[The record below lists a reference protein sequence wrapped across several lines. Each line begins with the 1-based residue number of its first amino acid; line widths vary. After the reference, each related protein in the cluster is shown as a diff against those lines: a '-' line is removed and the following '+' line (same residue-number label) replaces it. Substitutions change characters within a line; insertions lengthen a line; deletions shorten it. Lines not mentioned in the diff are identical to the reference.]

1 MPHKVGVPVSSGFF
15 VIALAT
21 AVLAQAPDTLWT
33 RTYGER
39 LDSDYAYSVEQTSDG
54 GYILAGA
61 TKPFFAAND
70 EVYLIK
76 TDSAGDTLW
85 ARRYG
90 GEGDDQ
96 GKSVHQTS
104 DGGYIIAGWTE
115 SFGAGLVDFYL
126 IKTDSNGDT
135 LWTREYGGAGSDY
148 ASSVDTTSDGGYI
161 IGGYTNSFGAGV
173 NDLYLV
179 KTDADGDTLWTRVYG
194 GVNQDECRAVRQ
206 TADGGY
212 IAAGATSSFGSGG
225 YDVYLVRTDASGDS
239 LWSRVIGG
247 GSADRAYS
255 LDLTPD
261 GGCVVA
267 GYTGSFGAGVSDVYL
282 LRINANGDTLWTKT
296 YGGLGHEA
304 AYSVKRLFCGGYVIA
319 GYTDS
324 CCAGGY
330 DVYVIR
336 TDSGGDTLWTRAFG
350 ASGNDY
356 GRSVQETSDCGYVV
370 AGDITRPSGTKP
382 DAYLIRIDSDCS
394 GVDSD
399 KLDRPTFSLW
409 RTGPNP
415 LRDMTSIR
423 YSLSLDAGV
432 HLRVVSPTGQEIR
445 TLVDGVE
452 GRGDHLTIWDGRD
465 NNGRRVAAGVYLL
478 RLEIEGQAANQKLIV
493 VR

>member
-1 MPHKVGVPVSSGFF
+1 MPQKVGVLVSSGFI

-33 RTYGER
+33 RAYGER
-39 LDSDYAYSVEQTSDG
+39 LDSDYAYSVQQTSDG

-96 GKSVHQTS
+96 GRSVHQTP

-148 ASSVDTTSDGGYI
+148 ASSFDTTSDGGYI

-194 GVNQDECRAVRQ
+194 GPNQDECRAVRQ
-206 TADGGY
+206 MADGGY

-225 YDVYLVRTDASGDS
+225 YDVYVVRTDASGDS
-239 LWSRVIGG
+239 LWSRAIGG

-267 GYTGSFGAGVSDVYL
+267 GYTGSFAAGVSDVYL
-282 LRINANGDTLWTKT
+282 IRFNANGDTLWTRT

-304 AYSVKRLFCGGYVIA
+304 AYSVRRLFCGGYVIA
-319 GYTDS
+319 GFTDS

-336 TDSGGDTLWTRAFG
+336 TDSAGDTLWTRVFG

-356 GRSVQETSDCGYVV
+356 GRSVQETSDCRYVV

-432 HLRVVSPTGQEIR
+432 RLRVVSPTGQEIR

-452 GRGDHLTIWDGRD
+452 GRGDHLTTWDGRD

>member
-1 MPHKVGVPVSSGFF
+1 MPHKTRVPVSLGFF

-39 LDSDYAYSVEQTSDG
+39 LDSDYAYSVQQTSDG

-61 TKPFFAAND
+61 TKPFLAANE

-76 TDSAGDTLW
+76 TDSNGDTLW
-85 ARRYG
+85 AKRYG

-96 GKSVHQTS
+96 GRSVHQTS

-115 SFGAGLVDFYL
+115 SFGAGLADFYL
-126 IKTDSNGDT
+126 IKTDFNGDT
-135 LWTREYGGAGSDY
+135 LWTREYGGAGSDC
-148 ASSVDTTSDGGYI
+148 ASSLDKTSDGGYI
-161 IGGYTNSFGAGV
+161 IGGYTDSFGAGA

-179 KTDADGDTLWTRVYG
+179 RTDADGDTLWTRVYG
-194 GVNQDECRAVRQ
+194 GANQDECRVVRQ

-239 LWSRVIGG
+239 LWFRAIGG

-261 GGCVVA
+261 GGCIVA
-267 GYTGSFGAGVSDVYL
+267 GYTGSFGGGVSDVYL
-282 LRINANGDTLWTKT
+282 IRINANGDTLWTKT
-296 YGGLGHEA
+296 YGGLGHEG
-304 AYSVKRLFCGGYVIA
+304 AYSVRQLFCGGYVIA
-319 GYTDS
+319 GYTES

-330 DVYVIR
+330 DLYVIR
-336 TDSGGDTLWTRAFG
+336 TDSGGDTLWTKALGGSRD
-350 ASGNDY
+350 DY
-356 GRSVQETSDCGYVV
+356 GRSVEETSDCGYIV
-370 AGDITRPSGTKP
+370 AGDITDPSVLKP
-382 DAYLIRIDSDCS
+382 NAYLIRIDSNCS
-394 GVDSD
+394 GIDSD
-399 KLDRPTFSLW
+399 NLDRPAFSFC
-409 RTGPNP
+409 RAGPNP
-415 LRDMTSIR
+415 LCDVTSIR
-423 YSLSLDAGV
+423 YGLSLDARV
-432 HLRVVSPTGQEIR
+432 SLRVVSPTGREIR

-452 GRGDHLTIWDGRD
+452 GRGDHVTIWDGRG
-465 NNGRRVAAGVYLL
+465 NTGQRVAGGVYLL
-478 RLEIEGQAANQKLIV
+478 RLEVEGRAVNEKLIV